1 MPGSLPQHEGGR
13 GGEGGGNGERL
24 SVLAISLLLLYN
36 TLTAVAILEVVIDSN
51 PTILHETML
60 DPM

>member
-1 MPGSLPQHEGGR
+1 MRVEEEGG
-13 GGEGGGNGERL
+13 GGGNGERL

-51 PTILHETML
+51 STIIHETML

>member
-1 MPGSLPQHEGGR
+1 MPGSLPQHEGG
-13 GGEGGGNGERL
+13 GGGRVGGNGERL

-36 TLTAVAILEVVIDSN
+36 TLTAVVILEVVIDSN
-51 PTILHETML
+51 SPIIHETVL